1 MKKYIYLILLFIL
14 VVGLIARVVFC
25 IQFSKTLYYRY
36 PILDAKIYDE
46 VARNVSSGKLIQ
58 DKAFFMGPLYPYS
71 LGGIYAIF
79 GHTNLVPR
87 IVQMLLGLGCCILLF
102 FIGRSLFSPMV
113 GLCASAIY
121 AIYKP
126 VLFYEQI
133 ILSETFMAFF
143 IVLFFFLLIQICKKR
158 NYGWWIV
165 SGLVFGFVALLRGNV
180 ILFIPVLFIW
190 FIINGYEKSKSP
202 NTIFR
207 NSIWK
212 IILFCAGFLISVLP
226 ATIHNYLAEKDFVL
240 ITSNAGFNLF
250 IGNNERASGFFYLPP
265 QFNWE
270 QDPNG
275 TRTAERALGKS
286 FLKSSE
292 VSRFW
297 GEKAYKFIREN
308 PTTFIKLLAIKFY
321 LFWGAF
327 EIPQIYNIYE
337 TRAFIPI
344 LKFPLANY
352 TVIAPLAFL
361 GLIISLFKSDKKR
374 ILLVLFVITYILSL
388 MPFFIT
394 ARFRIPII
402 PVLCLFA
409 GYTVVNIIEA
419 FKGKRW
425 KEGIIYVFA
434 ILILLLVFNNRKSY
448 SGENDAKAQFH
459 NILGLLYQTNG
470 QPSNAIAEYEKAATF
485 VQLPGAYA
493 NLANLYYERK
503 EFDKAIFYYITATQF
518 NPEDARLYF
527 NLGQAYLYTHKLDEA
542 RVSFEK
548 AISIDAKIQ
557 PIIYYNLALLYK
569 GKGEREKAINAIK
582 AYLNMRPDDKKATE
596 FLSQLNSEM
605 P

>member
-46 VARNVSSGKLIQ
+46 TARNVSSGKLIQ

-102 FIGRSLFSPMV
+102 FLGRSLFSPMV

-133 ILSETFMAFF
+133 ILSETLMAFS
-143 IVLFFFLLIQICKKR
+143 IVLFFFLLIQLCKKKY
-158 NYGWWIV
+158 YGWWIV

-180 ILFIPVLFIW
+180 ILFIPVLLIW
-190 FIINGYEKSKSP
+190 FFINGYEKSKSL

-207 NSIWK
+207 NSIWR
-212 IILFCAGFLISVLP
+212 IILFSAGFLISILP
-226 ATIHNYLAEKDFVL
+226 ATLHNYLAEKDFVL

-250 IGNNERASGFFYLPP
+250 VGNNEKAGGFFYLPP

-275 TRTAERALGKS
+275 SRTAERTLGKS
-286 FLKSSE
+286 PLTSSE

-297 GEKAYKFIREN
+297 GEKAYRFIKGN

-337 TRAFIPI
+337 MKAFIPI

-352 TVIAPLAFL
+352 TIMAPLAFI
-361 GLIISLFKSDKKR
+361 GLIISFIKTDKR
-374 ILLVLFVITYILSL
+374 RTLLILFVITYILSL
-388 MPFFIT
+388 LPFFIT

-419 FKGKRW
+419 LKGNKW
-425 KEGIIYVFA
+425 KESIIYVFA
-434 ILILLLVFNNRKSY
+434 ILILLLMFNNKKSY
-448 SGENDAKAQFH
+448 SIENDAKAQFH
-459 NILGLLYQTNG
+459 NILGLLYQTDG
-470 QPSNAIAEYEKAATF
+470 QQLNAIAEYEKAVTF

-493 NLANLYYERK
+493 NLANLLYEQK
-503 EFDKAIFYYITATQF
+503 EFDKAIFYYNTATQL

-542 RVSFEK
+542 RESFEK
-548 AISIDAKIQ
+548 AISLDAKVQ

-569 GKGEREKAINAIK
+569 KKGERKKAINAIK
-582 AYLNMRPDDKKATE
+582 TYLNMCPDDKKATDL
-596 FLSQLNSEM
+596 LSQLNSEM